1 MTVQEVQP
9 NPNRG
14 PVHVERPDDLAEY
27 WETALAYLDTTP
39 ANATI
44 TRDDFL
50 SGDGVDV
57 FDVRYDSAG
66 GVRVAAWLTVP
77 AEAEDPDS
85 IPGILLIPGYI
96 SDPTVAKSWSLR
108 GYAVMSVAPRG
119 KVRALDQVNPGY
131 PGLLVDGATDPYAAT
146 YRSFYLD
153 VVRGLDLLEGL
164 EVVDSSRIGVHG
176 SSQGGGLAVMLGAL
190 RPETVT
196 CLSAGAPYLVGIMD
210 SARLTLTYPY
220 QEIREYLSVHP
231 EHFADLDRT
240 YSYLD
245 VLNLADRVVCP
256 SQVYIGMGDDVCP
269 PETAYA
275 LVDALPGEVEFL
287 TYDGCAHGAGLPWVS
302 AEIDR
307 FLDAHLR
314 PAAAIARE
322 YDQVGSNA

>member
-1 MTVQEVQP
+1 MTVTQVLP
-9 NPNRG
+9 NPDRG
-14 PVHVERPDDLAEY
+14 PVRVQRPDDLAEF
-27 WETALAYLDTTP
+27 WDDSLAYLSETP
-39 ANATI
+39 ANATF
-44 TRDDFL
+44 TRDDFM

-77 AEAEDPDS
+77 EGRSDAGSLPA
-85 IPGILLIPGYI
+85 ILLIPGYI

-108 GYAVMSVAPRG
+108 GYVVMSVAPRG
-119 KVRALDQVNPGY
+119 KVRALDQVNSGY
-131 PGLLVDGATDPYAAT
+131 PGLLVDGVTDPYSAT

-153 VVRGLDLLEGL
+153 VVRGLDLLAEL
-164 EVVDSSRIGVHG
+164 EIVDPRRLGVHG

-190 RPETVT
+190 RPEKVA

-220 QEIREYLSVHP
+220 QEIREYLSQHP
-231 EHFADLDRT
+231 ERFADLDRT
-240 YSYLD
+240 YAYLD
-245 VLNLADRVVCP
+245 VLNLADRVTCP

-275 LVDALPGEVEFL
+275 LVEAMPGEVEFL

-302 AEIDR
+302 VEIDR
-307 FLDAHLR
+307 FLDTHLH
-314 PAAAIARE
+314 PVSALARE
-322 YDQVGSNA
+322 HDQIGSNA